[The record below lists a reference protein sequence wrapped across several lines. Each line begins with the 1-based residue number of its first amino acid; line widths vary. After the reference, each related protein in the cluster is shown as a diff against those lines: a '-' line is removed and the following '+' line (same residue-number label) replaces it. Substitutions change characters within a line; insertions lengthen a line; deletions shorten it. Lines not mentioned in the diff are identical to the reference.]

1 MSSGANVKNT
11 LGQPKNCTIAIIVHM
26 ATFLS
31 AGEPIIFPPFTFRRE
46 FIIFNVHLASFPWGF
61 FILSSKLSLNFEHVN
76 V

>member
-11 LGQPKNCTIAIIVHM
+11 LGQPKNCTIDIIVPM

-31 AGEPIIFPPFTFRRE
+31 AGEPIIFPPFTFKRK